1 MDEEKYK
8 QLWQVPFYHKPD
20 MITYLDKVLGN
31 FYQENIPPPDYLET
45 KKILENRYGSQVFEE
60 NKNRVRSMLWRDH
73 RVTEIQNER
82 ARLNLAPITVFG
94 GRKKRHKSKRK
105 KQRDREN
112 KEHPEKRERERNRNI
127 KTDRNIKQ
135 KKNKKNTEQQN

>member
-45 KKILENRYGSQVFEE
+45 KKILEKRYGPQVFEE

-82 ARLNLAPITVFG
+82 ARLNLAPVTVFG

-105 KQRDREN
+105 KQRDKSR
-112 KEHPEKRERERNRNI
+112 KSRLPKKTRTKR
-127 KTDRNIKQ
+127 KWV
-135 KKNKKNTEQQN
+135 